1 MGLDEGS
8 MAEAGSG
15 MLSRLLKPS
24 LLLRALW
31 GLSMLLSCISR
42 FKCSKLRGG
51 VGDRGDSPVVK
62 EFGGGDCV
70 AMTGISPDVDVGVGV
85 VLVEYVSPLE
95 PEFGPAEG
103 AVGLVELVRETALF
117 VER

>member
-1 MGLDEGS
+1 MGLEEGS

-15 MLSRLLKPS
+15 MLSRLLKAS
-24 LLLRALW
+24 RLLRALW

-42 FKCSKLRGG
+42 FKCSRLRGG

-70 AMTGISPDVDVGVGV
+70 AMTGISPEVDVGVGV
-85 VLVEYVSPLE
+85 VLVECVSPLE

-103 AVGLVELVRETALF
+103 ALGLVELVRETAWF
-117 VER
+117 VVR